1 MAENGAGE
9 EPVFRRFSRTVSRA
23 AENLEAA
30 VEDMGEFL
38 NVSQQVETAMEEQ
51 AAAEEAAASKDETP
65 EEAAAKDKAQR
76 AAKEEAGF
84 FDPTKI
90 RMRDKIVF
98 FLGVMNVG

>member
-9 EPVFRRFSRTVSRA
+9 MPVLIRRFSRSVSKA
-23 AENLEAA
+23 TENMEAA
-30 VEDMGEFL
+30 LEDLSEFL
-38 NVSQQVETAMEEQ
+38 NLTLQVETVVEEQ
-51 AAAEEAAASKDETP
+51 AAAEEAAASKDQTP
-65 EEAAAKDKAQR
+65 EAAAKGKAQG
-76 AAKEEAGF
+76 AAKLEAGF